1 MLVLD
6 DNTLL
11 EAERIVG
18 YSFRDRQ
25 LLMTAL
31 THASVADSRLVS
43 NERLEFLGD
52 AVLGLITCDYLYDK
66 FPSLLE
72 GELTKIKSLVVSRGT
87 CAKVASEMG
96 LDKLLA
102 LGKGMK
108 SRPMSLSAAVL
119 ESMTGAI
126 YIEAGLD
133 RARQF
138 LMPHLVPHIERAAL
152 SDHQQ
157 NFKSVLQQ
165 YAQRQLNAQ
174 PEYLLNDEQGPD
186 HEKCFQIS
194 VQIGARRFT
203 SCWARSKKQAEQMA
217 ARIALEELGLPHVD
231 SEGHAVYAPGVSEE
245 VANGLSGQN
254 GQSHNGETAA

>member
-1 MLVLD
+1 MQTIDQSILA
-6 DNTLL
+6 
-11 EAERIVG
+11 EAERVIG
-18 YSFRDRQ
+18 YEFKDHG
-25 LLMTAL
+25 LLSIAL
-31 THASVADSRLVS
+31 THASVADNRLVS

-52 AVLGLITCDYLYDK
+52 AVLGMITCEYLYSQ
-66 FPSLLE
+66 FPGLLE

-87 CAKVASEMG
+87 CAKIASEMG

-119 ESMTGAI
+119 ESVAGAI

-133 RARQF
+133 RAKQF

-152 SDHQQ
+152 SGHQQ

-165 YAQRQLNAQ
+165 YAQRELGAQ
-174 PEYLLNDEQGPD
+174 PEYVLANEQGPD
-186 HEKCFQIS
+186 HEKTFQIC
-194 VQIGARRFT
+194 VQIGERRFA

-217 ARIALEELGLPHVD
+217 ARQALEELGLLIVTD
-231 SEGHAVYAPGVSEE
+231 DGHPVYSPGVSDAA
-245 VANGLSGQN
+245 VDGANGHKN
-254 GQSHNGETAA
+254 DIHDAA